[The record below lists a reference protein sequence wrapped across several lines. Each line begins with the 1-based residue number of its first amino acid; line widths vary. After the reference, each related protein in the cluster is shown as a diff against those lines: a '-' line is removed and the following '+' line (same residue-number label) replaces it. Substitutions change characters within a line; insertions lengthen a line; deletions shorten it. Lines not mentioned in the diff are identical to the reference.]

1 MNLFPVLSLAVLSNR
16 SQVLISLDLP
26 HPFGLALYGDSIY
39 WTDWTEHTI
48 QSANKVTGKDRKI
61 ILQGREILLDVHVF
75 HRQRPLDL
83 PHPFGLALYGDSI
96 YWTDWTEHTIQSAN
110 KVTGKDRKIIL
121 QGREILLDVHVFHR
135 QRPIVN
141 SECKVNNGGC
151 SHLCLMAPSSKGYSC
166 KCPTGILLQKDQKT
180 CSKGMNNFLIVAQ
193 RTDVRKVSLD
203 VPYTA
208 DVVLRINN
216 INNIIALDVDTQDE
230 KIYWSDTGRE
240 KIQRSNLDSSR
251 VENVITKGLG
261 SVDFLAVDSTGRKLY
276 WTDDQRKCIEVSEL
290 DGTSRKVLV
299 WSNLDSPRA
308 IALHYDPGYMYW
320 TDWGNKPRIE
330 RSEMDGGN
338 RVTIIAD
345 TLGWPN
351 GLTIDK
357 ENAQLVWA
365 DARRHVIEACNLD
378 GQHRRVLVSDVPHPY
393 GIAVTNRYI
402 YWTDW
407 SERSILRVNKHT
419 GRSMV
424 NVCANLPNLM
434 DMHYIQLND
443 TGENKCA
450 GHNGGCSHLC
460 LRTSLGYSC
469 ACPTG
474 IKLQDNNHICE
485 EAPSSFL
492 LFANRESVRRI
503 SLDTSENMDVYLPI
517 QDTYNTVAVD
527 FDYEEKEIYY
537 SDIKL
542 DVIRC
547 AIWNG
552 SNPRTIISTDL
563 VTADGLAVD
572 WVAKNLYWT
581 DSGRKI
587 IEVSRVDGS
596 SRKILVDLDLD
607 EPRAIVVFPRKGYL
621 FWSDW
626 GKPPKIER
634 AYLDGTGRRVIVAT
648 DLGWPNGLTI
658 DYDAR
663 RLYWVDAQLDRIET
677 SDLSGKHRLQL
688 VDDVAHPFGLTL
700 FGPHLFWTDW
710 HTKSIER
717 VDKDTGRNRI
727 VIRDNIEYL
736 MEIKMVA
743 ASRQTGSNAC
753 GERNGGCSHLCL
765 FKPEGR
771 VCACPSYNDSRRCST
786 VPGDILLEPTKRS
799 EIDEKVTVKDTS
811 VPTTL
816 PADSSTRCSEIDIQ
830 KGRCDIIGYPPP
842 DPILQTAY
850 IALSVILLIVVIV
863 LTMALVFWKRNNKRR
878 NEDLEDTLTF
888 SNPTYSTSSG
898 DTLPSDRKVW
908 PWKNQHRSKKQQAR
922 LMGVC
927 PKESQ
932 LNNLEV
938 SALVS
943 RNKMSSLNVLHPPAP
958 PQRIDSRQ
966 SFAGMGASPCKVPHS
981 PLPYRT
987 VETDI

>member
-1 MNLFPVLSLAVLSNR
+1 M
-16 SQVLISLDLP
+16 
-26 HPFGLALYGDSIY
+26 
-39 WTDWTEHTI
+39 E
-48 QSANKVTGKDRKI
+48 
-61 ILQGREILLDVHVF
+61 
-75 HRQRPLDL
+75 
-83 PHPFGLALYGDSI
+83 
-96 YWTDWTEHTIQSAN
+96 
-110 KVTGKDRKIIL
+110 
-121 QGREILLDVHVFHR
+121 
-135 QRPIVN
+135 
-141 SECKVNNGGC
+141 
-151 SHLCLMAPSSKGYSC
+151 
-166 KCPTGILLQKDQKT
+166 
-180 CSKGMNNFLIVAQ
+180 
-193 RTDVRKVSLD
+193 
-203 VPYTA
+203 
-208 DVVLRINN
+208 
-216 INNIIALDVDTQDE
+216 
-230 KIYWSDTGRE
+230 
-240 KIQRSNLDSSR
+240 
-251 VENVITKGLG
+251 
-261 SVDFLAVDSTGRKLY
+261 
-276 WTDDQRKCIEVSEL
+276 
-290 DGTSRKVLV
+290 
-299 WSNLDSPRA
+299 
-308 IALHYDPGYMYW
+308 
-320 TDWGNKPRIE
+320 
-330 RSEMDGGN
+330 
-338 RVTIIAD
+338 
-345 TLGWPN
+345 
-351 GLTIDK
+351 
-357 ENAQLVWA
+357 
-365 DARRHVIEACNLD
+365 
-378 GQHRRVLVSDVPHPY
+378 
-393 GIAVTNRYI
+393 
-402 YWTDW
+402 
-407 SERSILRVNKHT
+407 
-419 GRSMV
+419 
-424 NVCANLPNLM
+424 
-434 DMHYIQLND
+434 
-443 TGENKCA
+443 
-450 GHNGGCSHLC
+450 
-460 LRTSLGYSC
+460 
-469 ACPTG
+469 
-474 IKLQDNNHICE
+474 
-485 EAPSSFL
+485 
-492 LFANRESVRRI
+492 VRRI
-503 SLDTSENMDVYLPI
+503 GYQL
-517 QDTYNTVAVD
+517 
-527 FDYEEKEIYY
+527 
-537 SDIKL
+537 
-542 DVIRC
+542 RC
-547 AIWNG
+547 ALWNG
-552 SNPRTIISTDL
+552 SDPRTIISTDL

-596 SRKILVDLDLD
+596 SRKVLVDLDLD

-743 ASRQTGSNAC
+743 ASRQTGSNPC

-786 VPGDILLEPTKRS
+786 VPGDILLEPTKKS

-908 PWKNQHRSKKQQAR
+908 PWKNQHRSKKQVFWREESDNSLEAGSCSPRGVITPHSLRNAEIRSVKWWHRIFYFLIYLAIISSFIVASEEKKQKFRPDNIPYSSNSSANRRIFLKQAR

-966 SFAGMGASPCKVPHS
+966 SFAGMGASPCKMSHS